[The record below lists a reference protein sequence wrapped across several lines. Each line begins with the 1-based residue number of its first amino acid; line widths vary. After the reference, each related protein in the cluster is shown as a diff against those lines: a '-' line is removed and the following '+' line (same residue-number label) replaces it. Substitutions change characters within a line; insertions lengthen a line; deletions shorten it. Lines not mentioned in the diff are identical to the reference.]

1 SIERLTYVPR
11 GSTQPFP
18 ITFPMF
24 PKRTNKENKIEN
36 GNPEEIVEK
45 QETNTDH
52 PAGPVAPVEKKQKK

>member
-1 SIERLTYVPR
+1 
-11 GSTQPFP
+11 
-18 ITFPMF
+18 MF